1 MIHILCLANVL
12 VRSIQRIT
20 TVLFVLLYKLYF
32 KLLRRNLSST
42 GNQFFF
48 QIPYGLPTTMTYYKC
63 KLMSEY
69 LIYESNFECI
79 SYPKYHMYQNIHI
92 RTVIEYTEK
101 VFQILA
107 MDQKHQKQFTTY
119 LIASIMAS
127 PIFTQFEACCG
138 LETGRPETQQQ
149 QSPSI
154 LIRMHWFS

>member
-1 MIHILCLANVL
+1 MIHILCLANFL

-79 SYPKYHMYQNIHI
+79 SYPKYHMYQNIYI
-92 RTVIEYTEK
+92 RAIMEYTEK
-101 VFQILA
+101 T
-107 MDQKHQKQFTTY
+107 MDQKYFTTY

>member
-1 MIHILCLANVL
+1 MIHILCLANFL

-20 TVLFVLLYKLYF
+20 TVIFVLLYKLYF
-32 KLLRRNLSST
+32 KRLRRNLSST

-48 QIPYGLPTTMTYYKC
+48 KIPYGLPTTMTYYKC

-79 SYPKYHMYQNIHI
+79 SYPKYYMYQNIHI
-92 RTVIEYTEK
+92 RSIL
-101 VFQILA
+101 FQILT
-107 MDQKHQKQFTTY
+107 MDQKYFTTY